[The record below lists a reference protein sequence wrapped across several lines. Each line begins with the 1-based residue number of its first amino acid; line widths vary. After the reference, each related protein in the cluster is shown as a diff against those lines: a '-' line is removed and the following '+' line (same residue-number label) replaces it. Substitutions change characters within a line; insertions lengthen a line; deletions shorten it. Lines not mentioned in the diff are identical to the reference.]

1 MIVANATIMQIDQVW
16 SPIRVVEWSTTCCVH
31 AAGVV
36 KWRYHLTE
44 SSTWT
49 TNRPRHSE
57 HSSSRKREELG
68 LSSRQLGE
76 LAGMDGVTILRFE
89 EGAFAAPRPDKL
101 ARVAQELGLTLAD
114 VYAMADYAVPD
125 DLPSFRPY
133 LRTKYRDLPADD
145 VEAIERYAARLAKK
159 HGINLDGPAPG
170 EDES

>member
-1 MIVANATIMQIDQVW
+1 MDNDLLRSCSRCSKMELSLNGKHYMDDQQ
-16 SPIRVVEWSTTCCVH
+16 
-31 AAGVV
+31 AKALGALL
-36 KWRYHLTE
+36 KQ
-44 SSTWT
+44 
-49 TNRPRHSE
+49 
-57 HSSSRKREELG
+57 KREELG

-101 ARVAQELGLTLAD
+101 ARVAQALGLTLAD

-133 LRTKYRDLPADD
+133 LRTKYRNLPADD

-159 HGINLDGPAPG
+159 HGIKLDGPAPG